1 MAGKFFAMA
10 DYVGQVQ
17 GCNGIKG
24 KIGCRVRQNGIPQLF
39 MVRVRVASMRKSLPV
54 LSIRKHDFLP

>member
-1 MAGKFFAMA
+1 MA

-24 KIGCRVRQNGIPQLF
+24 KIGCGVRQNGIPQLF
-39 MVRVRVASMRKSLPV
+39 MVRWRVSSMRKSLPV
-54 LSIRKHDFLP
+54 LSICKHDFLP